1 MHLHACMLLGFR
13 YGRAMRVVPQIEIA
27 SYITHFGHQV
37 TWIIPSEESDE
48 FQERLYQNIRLFVI
62 PCRFK
67 NGVMHPLSKAL
78 YAIRIVRFVLQN
90 AKAENYSLIFVRDGT
105 FNGLLALY
113 LKRRHQIPLV
123 FEMSNPIEQRALIH
137 RTYSRFPHL
146 RAVTGIIDRHL
157 TMHILRNADLVLP
170 TTKWMADDF
179 SAKGIAR
186 EKMLPYPNGVDL
198 ERFSGGAGERIRA
211 EHRLGGEA
219 IFVYVGTMD
228 RERDLTILIRSFA
241 LLKKQVATATLLMV
255 GDGTER
261 ERLEECARDLGVDG
275 GIVFTGRVRPEE
287 IPDYI
292 DAAQIGVSVIP
303 PLDVYKLSSPI
314 KMLEY
319 MAMGRPVVANEEIPE
334 QKEAVDA
341 SCGGVLVKYDP
352 ESIAAGMLALCEDP
366 VRAGEMGERGREWIV
381 KNRSYEAMARRLEE
395 RYLDLKKG
403 SAAFPD

>member
-13 YGRAMRVVPQIEIA
+13 YGRDMRVVPQIEIA

-37 TWIIPSEESDE
+37 TWILPSEDNDE
-48 FQERLYQNIRLFVI
+48 FQERPYQKIRLFVI

-67 NGVMHPLSKAL
+67 TGVMYPLSKAL

-90 AKAENYSLIFVRDGT
+90 ARTENYSLIFVRDGT

-113 LKRRHQIPLV
+113 IKWRHHIPLV

-146 RAVTGIIDRHL
+146 RAVTGILDRHL

-170 TTKWMADDF
+170 TTTWMAEDF
-179 SAKGIAR
+179 AAKGIAG

-198 ERFSGGAGERIRA
+198 ERFSRGAGERIRA
-211 EHRLGGEA
+211 EHCLDGQA
-219 IFVYVGTMD
+219 VFVYVGTMD
-228 RERDLTILIRSFA
+228 QERDLTILIRSFA
-241 LLKKQVATATLLMV
+241 RVKKQIASARLLMV
-255 GDGTER
+255 GDGTDR
-261 ERLEECARDLGVDG
+261 GRLEECARDLGVDG

-403 SAAFPD
+403 SAASPD

>member
-1 MHLHACMLLGFR
+1 
-13 YGRAMRVVPQIEIA
+13 
-27 SYITHFGHQV
+27 
-37 TWIIPSEESDE
+37 
-48 FQERLYQNIRLFVI
+48 
-62 PCRFK
+62 
-67 NGVMHPLSKAL
+67 
-78 YAIRIVRFVLQN
+78 
-90 AKAENYSLIFVRDGT
+90 
-105 FNGLLALY
+105 
-113 LKRRHQIPLV
+113 
-123 FEMSNPIEQRALIH
+123 
-137 RTYSRFPHL
+137 
-146 RAVTGIIDRHL
+146 
-157 TMHILRNADLVLP
+157 
-170 TTKWMADDF
+170 
-179 SAKGIAR
+179 
-186 EKMLPYPNGVDL
+186 
-198 ERFSGGAGERIRA
+198 
-211 EHRLGGEA
+211 
-219 IFVYVGTMD
+219 MD

-275 GIVFTGRVRPEE
+275 GILFTGRVRPEE

-403 SAAFPD
+403 SVAFPD